1 MKVIGLTGG
10 TGSGKST
17 VATYLENKGCV
28 IIDADEISR
37 ELTKPGGE
45 ALEPIRRRFGDE
57 VFFENGTLNRKK
69 LGTIVFNDNVKLRS
83 LEAITTDIVVRKVLE
98 KVDHLKNQEFDGIVI
113 LDAPLLFECGMKD
126 FTDENWLVTCDL
138 ENRIQRLIDRDSISR
153 QSILDRMSNQLS
165 DEHKRMMADRIIE
178 NSGSLEE
185 LYSRIDGFIE
195 RAEDEKK

>member
-98 KVDHLKNQEFDGIVI
+98 KVDHLKNQGFDGIVI

-138 ENRIQRLIDRDSISR
+138 ENRIQRLIDRDGISR
-153 QSILDRMSNQLS
+153 QSILDRIANQLS
-165 DEHKRMMADRIIE
+165 DEQKRMMADRIIE
-178 NSGSLEE
+178 NSGSLTE
-185 LYSRIDGFIE
+185 LYSRIDRFIE

>member
-98 KVDHLKNQEFDGIVI
+98 KVDHLKNQGFDGIVI

-138 ENRIQRLIDRDSISR
+138 ENRIQRLIDRDGISR

-178 NSGSLEE
+178 NSGSLTE
-185 LYSRIDGFIE
+185 LYSRIDRFIE
-195 RAEDEKK
+195 RARDEK

>member
-57 VFFENGTLNRKK
+57 VFFEDGTLDRKK

-83 LEAITTDIVVRKVLE
+83 LEEITTDIVVRKVLE
-98 KVDHLKNQEFDGIVI
+98 KVDHLKNQGFDGIVI

-138 ENRIQRLIDRDSISR
+138 ENRIQRLIDRDGISR
-153 QSILDRMSNQLS
+153 QNILDRIANQLS
-165 DEHKRMMADRIIE
+165 DEQKRMMADRVIE
-178 NSGSLEE
+178 NSGSLSE
-185 LYSRIDGFIE
+185 LYSRIDRFIE
-195 RAEDEKK
+195 RAEDEED

>member
-98 KVDHLKNQEFDGIVI
+98 KVDHLKNQGFDGIVI

-138 ENRIQRLIDRDSISR
+138 ENRIQRLIDRDGISR

-178 NSGSLEE
+178 NSGSLTE
-185 LYSRIDGFIE
+185 LYSRIDRFIE

>member
-98 KVDHLKNQEFDGIVI
+98 KVDHLKNQGFDGIVI

-126 FTDENWLVTCDL
+126 CTDENWLVTCDL
-138 ENRIQRLIDRDSISR
+138 ENRIQRLIDRDGISR

-178 NSGSLEE
+178 NSGSLTE
-185 LYSRIDGFIE
+185 LYSRIDRFIE

>member
-57 VFFENGTLNRKK
+57 VFFEDGTLDRKK

-98 KVDHLKNQEFDGIVI
+98 KVDHLKNQGFDGIVI

-138 ENRIQRLIDRDSISR
+138 ENRIQRLIDRDGISR

-178 NSGSLEE
+178 NSGSLAE
-185 LYSRIDGFIE
+185 LYSRIDRFIE